1 MQENALENCGY
12 RSALLARSSFASTRL
27 HKPVNLGY
35 AVSRGDVGV
44 MQQYKTVAGYGEREI
59 VIERSRFIGYA
70 QRVTT
75 EEEAAAF
82 IALIKKKHWDATHNC
97 SAFVIGEHDQI
108 QRSSDDGEPSGT
120 AGKPI
125 LECIKKNGLKD
136 TVVVVTRYFGGIKL
150 GAGGLVR
157 AYTAGT
163 VAALQAAGIV
173 AHVLHTKI
181 AVTVAYHWWGKLENE
196 LRAGAHRV
204 VDTAYTDKVTVRVL
218 IPAGEE
224 EAFAQ
229 RVTDLTHGQAHLVV
243 GAKTYVEV
251 PIATVAEESG
261 EAE

>member
-1 MQENALENCGY
+1 ML
-12 RSALLARSSFASTRL
+12 
-27 HKPVNLGY
+27 
-35 AVSRGDVGV
+35 
-44 MQQYKTVAGYGEREI
+44 QQYKTVAGYGEDEI

-82 IALIKKKHWDATHNC
+82 VAMIKKKHWDATHNC

-125 LECIKKNGLKD
+125 LECIKKNGVKD

-163 VAALQAAGIV
+163 VIALQAAGIV
-173 AHVLHTKI
+173 VHTLHQKI
-181 AVTVAYHWWGKLENE
+181 SVQVEYSWWGKLENE
-196 LRAGAHRV
+196 LRIGEHRV
-204 VDTAYTDKVTVRVL
+204 VGTDFTDKVTAHVL
-218 IPAGEE
+218 IPDGHQDDFVA
-224 EAFAQ
+224 
-229 RVTDLTHGQAHLVV
+229 RMIDLTNGQAVV
-243 GAKTYVEV
+243 TLGEKEYVELPV
-251 PIATVAEESG
+251 DAVGSEE
-261 EAE
+261 